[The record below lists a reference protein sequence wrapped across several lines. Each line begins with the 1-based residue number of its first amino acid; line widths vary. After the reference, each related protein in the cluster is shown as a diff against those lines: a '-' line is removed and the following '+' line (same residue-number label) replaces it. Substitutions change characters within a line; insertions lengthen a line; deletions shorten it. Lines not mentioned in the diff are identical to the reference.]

1 MLEKI
6 RKIRSNMAIY
16 ITSSVVSLLVLFG
29 IIVCIS
35 GILSFTNAFDEMN
48 STTTFHMAYTAAS
61 LVNGDHIKAYLAG
74 EEPEEY
80 ARTKRILDA
89 YCHRMSVSLI
99 YVIDVDQSD
108 YERFVSVFNAVDN
121 TVDDSNYVPWE
132 IGHKRETTN
141 EEYRKNYE
149 ALYAKEKE
157 YATIY
162 RLRPGQGL
170 KPHIT
175 TIVPVTNSEGDVTA
189 LLCIQRPIHE
199 LETAIIRFMLHIVVI
214 VLIMGALASHLA
226 ARSLAKWVFIPI
238 KRVSD
243 EASRFARENTKGEEL
258 GDVSRFEEIDTLS
271 RSIDKMETDMV
282 NYIENLTAYTAERE
296 RIGMELSFA
305 KNIQHSSLPA
315 KFPAFP
321 DRTDFDIYAY
331 MKPAREVGGDFY
343 NFRLLDDDHLAMWIG
358 DVSDK
363 GVPAALFMMAINIV
377 INNRASMGGTP
388 AEIMAFVNNNICEHN
403 EANLFVTIWL
413 GILEI
418 STGRLTFVN
427 AGHEEPALYRKG
439 GSFELYKTKHNV
451 AVGVFPDIEYTTVGV
466 FPDIEYTNYD
476 IHLGRGDKLFVYTD
490 GVPEATDMFDKLYTT
505 GRMLEALNKYR
516 DGSPQEILEGINKSV
531 KEFVGDRPQFDDL
544 TMLGFELK

>member
-29 IIVCIS
+29 ISVCIS
-35 GILSFTNAFDEMN
+35 GIVSFTSAFDEMN

-141 EEYRKNYE
+141 EEYRKSYE
-149 ALYAKEKE
+149 ELYAKEKE
-157 YATIY
+157 YAAIY
-162 RLRPGQGL
+162 RLRPGNGL

-189 LLCIQRPIHE
+189 LLCIQRPVHE

-305 KNIQHSSLPA
+305 KSIQHSSLPT

-343 NFRLLDDDHLAMWIG
+343 NFSLLDDDHLAMWIG

-427 AGHEEPALYRKG
+427 AGHEEPAFYRKG

-451 AVGVFPDIEYTTVGV
+451 AVGVFPDIEYT
-466 FPDIEYTNYD
+466 NYD
-476 IHLGRGDKLFVYTD
+476 IHLGSGDKIFVYTD
-490 GVPEATDMFDKLYTT
+490 GVPEATDMFNKLYTT
-505 GRMLEALNKYR
+505 GRMLEALNKCR
-516 DGSPQEILEGINKSV
+516 DGSPQEILEGMNKSV

>member
-29 IIVCIS
+29 ISVCIS
-35 GILSFTNAFDEMN
+35 GIVSFTSAFDEMN

-141 EEYRKNYE
+141 EEYRKSYE
-149 ALYAKEKE
+149 ELYAKEKE
-157 YATIY
+157 YAAIY
-162 RLRPGQGL
+162 RLRPGNGL

-199 LETAIIRFMLHIVVI
+199 LEKAIIRFMLHIVVI

-305 KNIQHSSLPA
+305 KSIQHSSLPT

-343 NFRLLDDDHLAMWIG
+343 NFSLLDDDHLAMWIG

-451 AVGVFPDIEYTTVGV
+451 VVGV

-476 IHLGRGDKLFVYTD
+476 IHLGSGDKIFVYTD
-490 GVPEATDMFDKLYTT
+490 GVPEAIDMFNKLYTT
-505 GRMLEALNKYR
+505 GRMLEALNKCR
-516 DGSPQEILEGINKSV
+516 DGSPQEILEGMNKSV